1 MANPQ
6 PAIRPQLISRGD
18 QVALPAC
25 YVRGGTSRAV
35 LFHKDDLPPLE
46 TPGDYARWAPIFL
59 AAMGSPDPAKRQL
72 DGFGGGIS
80 SLSKVAVISPSTHPQ
95 ADVDYLFGQVGVD
108 AAVVGYR
115 ARSEEH
121 TSEEHTSELQS
132 LMRISYAVFCLKKK
146 TRTK

>member
-6 PAIRPQLISRGD
+6 PAIRPQLIIRGD

-80 SLSKVAVISPSTHPQ
+80 SLSKVAAISPSTHPQ

-115 ARSEEH
+115 
-121 TSEEHTSELQS
+121 SEEHTSELQS

-146 TRTK
+146 TI

>member
-6 PAIRPQLISRGD
+6 PVMRPQLIIRGG

-25 YVRGGTSRAV
+25 YVRGGTGRAV

-59 AAMGSPDPAKRQL
+59 AAMGSPAPAKRQL

-80 SLSKVAVISPSTHPQ
+80 SLSKVAVISPSAHPQ
-95 ADVDYLFGQVGVD
+95 ADADYLFGQEIG
-108 AAVVGYR
+108 GP
-115 ARSEEH
+115 SCEERVC
-121 TSEEHTSELQS
+121 Q
-132 LMRISYAVFCLKKK
+132 YG
-146 TRTK
+146 

>member
-6 PAIRPQLISRGD
+6 PAIRPQLIIRGD

-59 AAMGSPDPAKRQL
+59 AAMGSQDPAKRQL

-80 SLSKVAVISPSTHPQ
+80 SLSKVAVTSPSTHPQ
-95 ADVDYLFGQVGVD
+95 ADVDYLLGQVGVEH
-108 AAVVGYR
+108 AAVVYSTTGGT
-115 ARSEEH
+115 
-121 TSEEHTSELQS
+121 TSSTVGAL
-132 LMRISYAVFCLKKK
+132 AVDRGLGSGGGRVGKGGGRK
-146 TRTK
+146 